1 MQLQKEQFSSAQM
14 MKFVLPSLLGAI
26 VFLMPIPVSG
36 SLNTILGVVIDIVK
50 AALKPWLAFT
60 AMFLVCLGGAA
71 SLWACTMKPKAVME
85 NEFFKD
91 LLIVSPFWLLS

>member
-1 MQLQKEQFSSAQM
+1 MQIQKEQFSSAQM

-26 VFLMPIPVSG
+26 VFLMPIPIAG
-36 SLNTILGVVIDIVK
+36 SLNTILGAVIDIVK

-71 SLWACTMKPKAVME
+71 SVWACVMKPRSIRTCATA
-85 NEFFKD
+85 N
-91 LLIVSPFWLLS
+91 LTT